1 MDSDLEGILPASL
14 FTHRITL
21 KLTLITVITGSFF
34 YSFYPLEWVL
44 YEMLATPLIEKNLRF
59 LQEFCVFFYTL
70 NYIRYNTDKTDR
82 LNFSLKIL
90 SYIQLPQSIL
100 IKSINNLELLLIC
113 LINRYCWIIFYVF
126 HCLA

>member
-44 YEMLATPLIEKNLRF
+44 YEMLATPQYKVEHKIGTNVQPRMYVVNKS
-59 LQEFCVFFYTL
+59 FFIT
-70 NYIRYNTDKTDR
+70 R
-82 LNFSLKIL
+82 
-90 SYIQLPQSIL
+90 
-100 IKSINNLELLLIC
+100 
-113 LINRYCWIIFYVF
+113 
-126 HCLA
+126 